1 MMPKHYETLQTI
13 LDLLA
18 DGKIKKTNDL
28 PELMLKKGVFNLT
41 QEEKNEKL
49 SNGGS
54 RFYDR
59 VWWGTVYLRQ
69 GKFIERPA
77 RGMIKIT
84 KKGLDF
90 LKNSSKE
97 MTLELLEK
105 DRDFISYI
113 PNNVN
118 NKKEKITDLSP
129 NDLIQNGAADLNENL
144 KNDLLE
150 KIYGSSPYFFEKI
163 VLLLFKKMGYG
174 DFITT
179 PKSRDGG
186 IDGIINQDQLGIG
199 KIYIQAKLY
208 KQGNKVRELEIRNF
222 IGAIDNDSSK
232 GIFVTTSDFDAAAI
246 QKVRDSKKTIILIN
260 GKNLVELM
268 IKYNA
273 GVQVRDVY
281 EVKEIDEDFF
291 EI

>member
-1 MMPKHYETLQTI
+1 MIPKHYETLQEI
-13 LDLLA
+13 LDLLV
-18 DGKIKKTNDL
+18 DGKEKKTNDL
-28 PELMLKKGVFNLT
+28 PELMLKKGFFNLT
-41 QEEKNEKL
+41 QEEKDEKL
-49 SNGGS
+49 SNGTS

-69 GKFIERPA
+69 GKFIERPT

-90 LKNSSKE
+90 LKNSSKK
-97 MTLELLEK
+97 MTIEFLEK
-105 DRDFISYI
+105 DKDFISYI
-113 PNNVN
+113 PSNKN
-118 NKKEKITDLSP
+118 NKKEKIADLSP
-129 NDLIQNGAADLNENL
+129 NDLIQNGAADLKENL

-150 KIYGSSPYFFEKI
+150 KIYNSGPYFFEKI

-174 DFITT
+174 DFVTT

-186 IDGIINQDQLGIG
+186 IDGIINQDQLGVE

-208 KQGNKVRELEIRNF
+208 KQGNKVRELEVRNF
-222 IGAIDNDSSK
+222 IGAMDNDSSK
-232 GIFVTTSDFDAAAI
+232 GIFVTTSEFDNAAI
-246 QKVRDSKKTIILIN
+246 KKVHDSKKTIILLN

-268 IKYNA
+268 IKYNT
-273 GVQVRDVY
+273 GVQIRDVY
-281 EVKEIDEDFF
+281 EIKEIDEDFF